1 MLLLSMTGVGI
12 CWASTVSM
20 PYVILSGS
28 VPANKTGVY
37 MGIFNF
43 FITLPEIMATLTLGW
58 IMRRFLNNSHLT
70 VVLLGGACLIL
81 AAILMRQVPAEDA
94 PQEEPARA

>member
-1 MLLLSMTGVGI
+1 
-12 CWASTVSM
+12 M

-43 FITLPEIMATLTLGW
+43 FITLPEIMADADAGLDHAPLPQQQPSDGGPA
-58 IMRRFLNNSHLT
+58 
-70 VVLLGGACLIL
+70 GGACLIV
-81 AAILMRQVPAEDA
+81 AAILMRQVPKEAA
-94 PQEEPARA
+94 CGNVIG

>member
-1 MLLLSMTGVGI
+1 
-12 CWASTVSM
+12 M

-58 IMRRFLNNSHLT
+58 IMRHFLSNNHLT

-81 AAILMRQVPAEDA
+81 AAILMRQVPK
-94 PQEEPARA
+94 EEPAVVRAS